1 MIRAHFKRLNGVPT
15 IIALATG
22 LLTAGCVTTGDIQG
36 MATTGLSTLTGG
48 TQPQTQTAA
57 GASLT
62 PAEQRM
68 RQQSKAFQ
76 KTVWE
81 GVLIGAGAGTLWGV
95 IQGDKAKDVLLKAAI
110 GGAVGGLAG
119 AYIASKQKQF
129 SSKEDQLDAM
139 IADVRRSNQETEA
152 LIASVRQVIDEDKK
166 RLAAVEQRYRKGQA
180 SQTEV
185 ADARRRIT
193 DNRAVIAQAST
204 GAREK
209 QTMFQGAERQ
219 YRQDNPGTDTKPMQ
233 RELEVYNRN
242 LSTLDKLA
250 GSVSVA

>member
-1 MIRAHFKRLNGVPT
+1 M

-22 LLTAGCVTTGDIQG
+22 WLTAGCVTTGDLQG
-36 MATTGLSTLTGG
+36 MATTGLSALTGG
-48 TQPQTQTAA
+48 THPQTQTAA
-57 GASLT
+57 DASLT

-95 IQGDKAKDVLLKAAI
+95 IQGDKGKDVLLKAAI

-139 IADVRRSNQETEA
+139 IADVRRANQETEA
-152 LIASVRQVIDEDKK
+152 LIASVRQVIAADKQ

-193 DNRAVIAQAST
+193 DNRAVIAQASS
-204 GAREK
+204 GAREQ

>member
-1 MIRAHFKRLNGVPT
+1 M

-36 MATTGLSTLTGG
+36 LATTGLSTLTGSM
-48 TQPQTQTAA
+48 QPQTPTASS
-57 GASLT
+57 ASLT
-62 PAEQRM
+62 PAEQRLR
-68 RQQSKAFQ
+68 RQSNAFR

-95 IQGDKAKDVLLKAAI
+95 IQGDEAKDVLLKAAI

-139 IADVRRSNQETEA
+139 IADVRRSNQETEE
-152 LIASVRQVIDEDKK
+152 LIASARQVIAEDKK

-180 SQTEV
+180 SQSEV
-185 ADARRRIT
+185 ASMRSRIT
-193 DNRAVIAQAST
+193 DNQAVIAQASK
-204 GAREK
+204 GAHEK
-209 QTMFQGAERQ
+209 QTMFQGAERR
-219 YRQDNPGTDTKPMQ
+219 YRQDNPGTDTGRMQ
-233 RELEVYNRN
+233 QELAAYSRKLN
-242 LSTLDKLA
+242 TLDSLA
-250 GSVSVA
+250 GSVAVA